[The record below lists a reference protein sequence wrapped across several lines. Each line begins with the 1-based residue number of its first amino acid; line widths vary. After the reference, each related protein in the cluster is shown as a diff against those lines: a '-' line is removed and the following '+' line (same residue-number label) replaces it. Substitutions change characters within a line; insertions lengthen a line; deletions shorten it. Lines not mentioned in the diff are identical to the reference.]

1 MTGTLINDMDS
12 RERLMNRAQGEAKV
26 REVRKKGDGGW
37 QPRRDR
43 GKGRPMQNRVLSAV
57 SDGAST
63 TDEIQTSVHMTSRS
77 RDGDALLQASC
88 PSARTGPRRVVT
100 DRELFLCDAAIE
112 GEDLA
117 RKLAKR
123 AMWTCCPESK
133 QGSSTG
139 QLGRRGCPPPP
150 ESLVST
156 ASCRFMGEG
165 THRIHRPRAQQAS
178 KEKKLH
184 QGLGLGPSNR
194 EDRKRR
200 VVQKE
205 EIKGAQTPNSRRP
218 SLGVVRSPTSA
229 GRAAWNKKRS
239 GRKPWER
246 QFVRESRGPVCPKPA
261 LAEMSIDQIAIGS
274 RNGLG

>member
-1 MTGTLINDMDS
+1 
-12 RERLMNRAQGEAKV
+12 MNRAQGEAKV
-26 REVRKKGDGGW
+26 REVRKKGDGRW

-88 PSARTGPRRVVT
+88 PSARIGPRRVVT

-200 VVQKE
+200 VVQKG
-205 EIKGAQTPNSRRP
+205 EIKGPRHPIQDGHPWAWFGHRLR
-218 SLGVVRSPTSA
+218 LGGQP
-229 GRAAWNKKRS
+229 GNKKRS

-246 QFVRESRGPVCPKPA
+246 QFVRESGGPVCPKPA